1 MQIFP
6 KTHFDFI
13 GWRWKFFA
21 VSGVLLGGSII
32 SLATKGAKYG
42 IDFTGGTV
50 MQVTFKNPV
59 DIGTVRSAI
68 EKSGFPDPA
77 IQHYSGTNTFSIRI
91 QPQKGES
98 AQSSEDQLNA
108 LKTAVPDNPLTID
121 SKSYIGPAVSQDLFK
136 KAVLA
141 IVFSLLGIIVYLAF
155 RFSNPIWGIAGII
168 ALLHDVLATYGLFS
182 IAGREVDLLIISALL
197 TIGGYSIHDTIV
209 IFDRM
214 REKMGVIRNLPLD
227 QVINESMNETL
238 SRTII
243 TSGIVLAVV
252 LVLFLFGGQVIH
264 DFALA
269 LVFGTMVGTYSSIAV
284 AAPLVYEWHVHSSKK
299 RPQAQAAIGGAAKAS
314 IKPVAKPKPANNK
327 RGR

>member
-21 VSGVLLGGSII
+21 ISGVLLGGSIV

-42 IDFTGGTV
+42 IDFTGGTII
-50 MQVTFKNPV
+50 QVTFQNPV
-59 DIGTVRSAI
+59 DIGAVRAAV
-68 EKSGFPDPA
+68 EKSGFSNPA
-77 IQHYSGTNTFSIRI
+77 IQHYSGTNTFSIRV
-91 QPQKGES
+91 QPLPGES
-98 AQSSEDQLNA
+98 AESSEQQLDA
-108 LKTAVPDNPLTID
+108 LKTSIPNNSFTID
-121 SKSYIGPAVSQDLFK
+121 SKSYIGPAVSQNLFK

-182 IAGREVDLLIISALL
+182 ICGLEVDLLIISALL

-214 REKMGVIRNLPLD
+214 REKMGVMRNAPLD

-243 TSGIVLAVV
+243 TSGIVLTVV
-252 LVLFLFGGQVIH
+252 LVLYLFGGQVIH
-264 DFALA
+264 NFALA

-284 AAPLVYEWHVHSSKK
+284 AAPLVYEWNIRNSKK
-299 RPQAQAAIGGAAKAS
+299 KPQAAPAVAGP
-314 IKPVAKPKPANNK
+314 KPVSKPMGKK
-327 RGR
+327 GR